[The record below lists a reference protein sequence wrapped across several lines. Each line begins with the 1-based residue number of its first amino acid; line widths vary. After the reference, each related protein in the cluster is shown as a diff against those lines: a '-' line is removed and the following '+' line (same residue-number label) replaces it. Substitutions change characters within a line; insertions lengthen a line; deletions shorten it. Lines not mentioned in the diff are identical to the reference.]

1 MICLCLAYQF
11 FGVLVAPLSW
21 SDSWICIGIPSFIAM
36 RFIRS
41 VVALPSSHKGP
52 RGERGE
58 LSLAAIP
65 RLRVRHR

>member
-21 SDSWICIGIPSFIAM
+21 SDAWICIGVPSFLAM

-41 VVALPSSHKGP
+41 VGVLLGSQAGLGRKRRELLVAAFP
-52 RGERGE
+52 
-58 LSLAAIP
+58 
-65 RLRVRHR
+65 